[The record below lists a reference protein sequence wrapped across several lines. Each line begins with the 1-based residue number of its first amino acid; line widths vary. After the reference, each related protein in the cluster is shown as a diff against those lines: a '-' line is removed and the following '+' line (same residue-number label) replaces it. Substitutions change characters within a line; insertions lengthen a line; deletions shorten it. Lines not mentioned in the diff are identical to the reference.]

1 MCESDA
7 REIRRSRSY
16 GTNPVS
22 TLFPV
27 GRSGGYNARPRT
39 RLEAG
44 GGVPSTSG
52 GRPEVTVHEPRK
64 VVEKRG
70 MRSRIKELVR
80 VKSKL
85 RKRTDGGTTLSV

>member
-1 MCESDA
+1 M
-7 REIRRSRSY
+7 
-16 GTNPVS
+16 
-22 TLFPV
+22 
-27 GRSGGYNARPRT
+27 
-39 RLEAG
+39 
-44 GGVPSTSG
+44 PSTSG